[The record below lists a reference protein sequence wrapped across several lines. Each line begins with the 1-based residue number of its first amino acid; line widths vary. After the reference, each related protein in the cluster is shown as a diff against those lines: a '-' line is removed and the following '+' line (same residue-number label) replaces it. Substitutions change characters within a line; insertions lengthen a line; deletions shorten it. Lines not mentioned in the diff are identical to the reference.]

1 MILMKGTCASLV
13 LTVALA
19 APAAAQENS
28 LETARNLY
36 ASARYDE
43 ALLVLNGLRPGP
55 DVTND
60 LKAIEQ
66 YRSLCLLALG
76 RAEEAEAAI
85 SAVIAADP
93 MYQPSE
99 AEASPRVRAAFA
111 EVRQRRL
118 PDISRERY
126 SSAKA
131 AFDRKDFARSEQEF
145 RELLQLIDDPDMGG
159 RLADLRVLV
168 EGFLDLSTAAAAPP
182 PAPQSAEPAPASPPP
197 APPAAPAPAT
207 PEVQS
212 DRVFGAEDN
221 GVVPPVAIKQEVPR
235 LPSTIASQ
243 TRERGLMEIV
253 IDEQGRV
260 THIEL
265 RGRMHPVFDSQLIA
279 AAKDWRYRPATFK
292 GRAVKYR
299 KLVQINIT
307 K

>member
-118 PDISRERY
+118 PEIARERY

-145 RELLQLIDDPDMGG
+145 RELLQLIDDPDMAG

>member
-145 RELLQLIDDPDMGG
+145 RELLQLIDDPDMAG

-168 EGFLDLSTAAAAPP
+168 EGFLDLSTAAAVPP

-279 AAKDWRYRPATFK
+279 AAKDWRYRPATFN

>member
-1 MILMKGTCASLV
+1 MMLMKGTCASLV

-19 APAAAQENS
+19 TPAAAQENS

-145 RELLQLIDDPDMGG
+145 RELLQLIDDPDMAG

-197 APPAAPAPAT
+197 APPPAPAPAT
-207 PEVQS
+207 PEAQS

-221 GVVPPVAIKQEVPR
+221 GVVPPVALKQEVPR

-279 AAKDWRYRPATFK
+279 AAKDWRYRPATFN

>member
-118 PDISRERY
+118 PEISRERY

-145 RELLQLIDDPDMGG
+145 RELLQLIDDPDMAG

-197 APPAAPAPAT
+197 APPPAPAPAT
-207 PEVQS
+207 PEAQS

-279 AAKDWRYRPATFK
+279 AAKDWRYRPATFN

>member
-145 RELLQLIDDPDMGG
+145 RELLQLIDDPDMAG

>member
-118 PDISRERY
+118 PEIARERY

-145 RELLQLIDDPDMGG
+145 RELLQLIDDPDMAG

-279 AAKDWRYRPATFK
+279 AAKDWRYRPATFN

>member
-43 ALLVLNGLRPGP
+43 ALLVLTGLRPGP

-145 RELLQLIDDPDMGG
+145 RELLQLIDDPDMAG

-207 PEVQS
+207 HEVQS
-212 DRVFGAEDN
+212 DRVFGAADN

-279 AAKDWRYRPATFK
+279 AAKDWRYRPATFN

>member
-118 PDISRERY
+118 PEIARERY

-145 RELLQLIDDPDMGG
+145 RELLQLIDDPDMAG

-168 EGFLDLSTAAAAPP
+168 EGFLDLSTAAAVPP
-182 PAPQSAEPAPASPPP
+182 PAPQSAEPAPASPTP
-197 APPAAPAPAT
+197 APPPAPAPAT
-207 PEVQS
+207 PEAQS

>member
-279 AAKDWRYRPATFK
+279 AAKDWRYRPATFN

>member
-145 RELLQLIDDPDMGG
+145 RELLQLIDDPDMAG

-279 AAKDWRYRPATFK
+279 AAKDWRYRPATFN